1 MLTFLIVILAAGEES
16 WYLPIAT
23 PTSPLYIHLLF
34 SFIISM
40 IFINM
45 PYILY
50 YFYYI
55 FKADFSDLFK
65 KSLIH

>member
-1 MLTFLIVILAAGEES
+1 
-16 WYLPIAT
+16 
-23 PTSPLYIHLLF
+23 
-34 SFIISM
+34 M

-55 FKADFSDLFK
+55 FKANFSDLFK